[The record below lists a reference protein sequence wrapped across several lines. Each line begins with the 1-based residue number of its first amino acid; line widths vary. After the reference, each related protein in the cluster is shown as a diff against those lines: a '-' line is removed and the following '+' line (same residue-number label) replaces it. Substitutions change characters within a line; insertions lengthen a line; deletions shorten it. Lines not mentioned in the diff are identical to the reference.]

1 MTGVKAT
8 PYSCCYCSRRFKW
21 RSSQKSHEAG
31 CMHQSLPA
39 AIKQQEEKLSK
50 QREKAYR
57 QLQQQQQ
64 LDQQREQAAHRLSLQ
79 NRSAYESYER
89 ALPVRNP
96 ASSLVGTPFAMS
108 DGPHSV
114 QVGQASS
121 VGSSLSPRSM
131 QIPFAYQSPSEYAQY
146 SQQDTRAQSG
156 YAYEK
161 SASYQHAPKH
171 VHNYHSMPQPSLLA
185 TAPRGVSN
193 GMLSSLRLPFPGE
206 VDSMADGQ

>member
-1 MTGVKAT
+1 MTGEKAT

-50 QREKAYR
+50 QREKLFR
-57 QLQQQQQ
+57 QRQQKQQ
-64 LDQQREQAAHRLSLQ
+64 DQKREQVAHRSRLQ
-79 NRSAYESYER
+79 NGPANDSYER
-89 ALPVRNP
+89 ALLVRNP
-96 ASSLVGTPFAMS
+96 ASSYVDMPFAMS
-108 DGPHSV
+108 DGLHSS
-114 QVGQASS
+114 QVGQTPS

-131 QIPFAYQSPSEYAQY
+131 QRPVAQHSPSEYAHF
-146 SQQDTRAQSG
+146 SQQDTRVQSC

-161 SASYQHAPKH
+161 SDAFGHAPKH
-171 VHNYHSMPQPSLLA
+171 VQDYHSMTQSAMLA
-185 TAPRGVSN
+185 STPRGMSN

-206 VDSMADGQ
+206 LASTADGH